1 MIETDVARWRFQCN
15 SIPWRLAR
23 INGRRCFG
31 WVMESLAGTITS
43 DGKYDV
49 EIVWRVLPCDHGL
62 YRKATLADLL
72 QLELTWWKSH
82 KLDAALVAM
91 AAVST
96 VVFFGRAAWLI
107 WPLSR

>member
-62 YRKATLADLL
+62 YRKATLADLFH
-72 QLELTWWKSH
+72 LELAWWKSH
-82 KLDAALVAM
+82 RLDGSLLVV
-91 AAVST
+91 AAVSMA
-96 VVFFGRAAWLI
+96 VFVCRGVWLI
-107 WPLSR
+107 SQ

>member
-1 MIETDVARWRFQCN
+1 MMDEIDVARWRFRSN
-15 SIPWRLAR
+15 SIPWRLTQV
-23 INGRRCFG
+23 NGRVVFG
-31 WVMESLAGTITS
+31 WLLESLTALGAS
-43 DGKYDV
+43 DGRYDV
-49 EIVWRVLPCDHGL
+49 EIVWRKLPVDRGL
-62 YRKATLADLL
+62 HPKATLADLL

-107 WPLSR
+107 WS